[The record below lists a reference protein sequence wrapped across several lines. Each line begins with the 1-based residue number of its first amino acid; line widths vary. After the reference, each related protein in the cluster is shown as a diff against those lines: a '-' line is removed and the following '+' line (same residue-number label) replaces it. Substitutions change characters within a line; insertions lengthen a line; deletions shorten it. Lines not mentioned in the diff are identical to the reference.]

1 MGKYV
6 PEHTVLDT
14 SNIRKV
20 QEILEI
26 KKDGTREI
34 SPVAVADLVN
44 PSVTIGHS
52 IPRIGMVSPEKT

>member
-1 MGKYV
+1 VGKYV

-14 SNIRKV
+14 STIRKV

-52 IPRIGMVSPEKT
+52 IARIGMVSPEKT